1 MHRLSSFTLVATL
14 LLLTLVT
21 FQNTQARTVFICR
34 PGQTYTLSGTTSP
47 STALLLL
54 FDGSHVGGT
63 TSGPDGKY
71 RLQLAMGNERPGDY
85 LLEVQVR
92 ASRQIIREALC
103 RVPASD
109 EEGEQAAP
117 PAQASEATPTASLTS
132 QPVGANPT
140 STTSSQTGGGN
151 GSAPSPTLSP
161 SVTDTRGSTGGST
174 QTASVTPSA
183 SLTPSRTPT
192 RSTTQ
197 QASTATATATRT
209 VTQSNV
215 DASEYELLAEVD
227 EEDPVVGEVVSIFGT
242 LVKVATNHGVTD
254 VQINVS
260 YSFSGGSGVWCN
272 TTIEDPD
279 GYWECDGTITN
290 AMAYKDVVLTVQA
303 IVNGKPL
310 QTQVTIRPYSEGT

>member
-54 FDGSHVGGT
+54 FDGSHIGGT

-92 ASRQIIREALC
+92 ASRHIIREALC
-103 RVPASD
+103 RVPAEG
-109 EEGEQAAP
+109 EEEQAAN
-117 PAQASEATPTASLTS
+117 PAQSQAPEAPPTASLTS

-140 STTSSQTGGGN
+140 MTSTSQAGDGG
-151 GSAPSPTLSP
+151 GSAPSPSASP
-161 SVTDTRGSTGGST
+161 SATGTRGSTGGST
-174 QTASVTPSA
+174 QTASITPSA
-183 SLTPSRTPT
+183 SLTPSRTAT
-192 RSTTQ
+192 RSTSPQ
-197 QASTATATATRT
+197 ATATATRT
-209 VTQSNV
+209 ATQSSV
-215 DASEYELLAEVD
+215 DTSEYELLAEVD
-227 EEDPVVGEVVSIFGT
+227 EEDPVVGEVITIYGT
-242 LVKVATNHGVTD
+242 LVKVSTNRGITD

-260 YSFSGGSGVWCN
+260 YSFNGGSGVWCT

-279 GYWECDGTITN
+279 GYWECEGTVTN

-303 IVNGKPL
+303 VVNGKPL
-310 QTQVTIRPYSEGT
+310 QAQVTIRPYSEET